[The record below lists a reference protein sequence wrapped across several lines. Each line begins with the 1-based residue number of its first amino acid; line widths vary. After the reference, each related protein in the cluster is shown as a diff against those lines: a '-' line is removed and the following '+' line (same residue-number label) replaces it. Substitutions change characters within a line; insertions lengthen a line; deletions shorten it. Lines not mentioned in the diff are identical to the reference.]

1 MGMLGTIL
9 EYARH
14 PLIPSFGLAH
24 YPSKGGDLLAALRLL
39 LMTGLRR
46 MEALALRRDWID
58 ARNQCI
64 RFFFQAEDGIR
75 DLYVTGVQTCALPI
89 YLRPGVQSRGQSRS
103 PAAAG

>member
-64 RFFFQAEDGIR
+64 RFQDTQSGS
-75 DLYVTGVQTCALPI
+75 PI
-89 YLRPGVQSRGQSRS
+89 TAYRRRCDRAPQGL
-103 PAAAG
+103 AAS